1 MSKEQPSA
9 TRTFATDGYNAGL
22 HGHGLSE
29 CPYDLGS
36 DEQVLWFEG
45 WKEADAER
53 LADEILEIKQVTRKD
68 AP

>member
-9 TRTFATDGYNAGL
+9 VSTPETDGYNARLYGR
-22 HGHGLSE
+22 GLSE

-36 DEQVLWFEG
+36 DRHAMWLEG

-53 LADEILEIKQVTRKD
+53 VADEILDIPRVRRGS
-68 AP
+68 

>member
-1 MSKEQPSA
+1 MSQEQPAA
-9 TRTFATDGYNAGL
+9 TRTPETDGYNARL

-36 DEQVLWFEG
+36 DRQVSWFEG

-53 LADEILEIKQVTRKD
+53 LAGEILGIKGMKE
-68 AP
+68 AA